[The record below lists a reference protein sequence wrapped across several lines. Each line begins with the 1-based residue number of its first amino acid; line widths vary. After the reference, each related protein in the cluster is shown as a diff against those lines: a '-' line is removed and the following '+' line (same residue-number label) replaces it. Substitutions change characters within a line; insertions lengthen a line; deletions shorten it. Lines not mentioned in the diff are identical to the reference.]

1 MKRLVISLIAVVMV
15 ALASLGGVQAE
26 DPNWCEE
33 GWALSST
40 STLPIPGSGCSYVE
54 REYYC
59 EPTGR
64 TQNCH
69 QLVCGGGGG
78 TEESCEDAQ

>member
-54 REYYC
+54 REY
-59 EPTGR
+59 
-64 TQNCH
+64 NCH